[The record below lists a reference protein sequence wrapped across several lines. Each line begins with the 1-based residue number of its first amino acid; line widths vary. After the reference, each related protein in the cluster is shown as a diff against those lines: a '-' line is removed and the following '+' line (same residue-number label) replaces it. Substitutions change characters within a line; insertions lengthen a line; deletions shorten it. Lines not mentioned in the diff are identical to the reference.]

1 MGKRLQSA
9 TAQPDFQSAAV
20 QLPREGRG
28 GSEAKGRP
36 CPQVLPLGGVILCPE
51 ERPSA
56 AKVPALFG
64 PFHSCV
70 SWRNKGFKG
79 RLAHSLSPRALLR
92 TPVSSTS

>member
-20 QLPREGRG
+20 QLPSDGRG

-36 CPQVLPLGGVILCPE
+36 CPQVLPLGGVVLCPE

-79 RLAHSLSPRALLR
+79 RLSHSSEP
-92 TPVSSTS
+92 PCSVEDPC